1 MNLKFYFSLI
11 LLSTFSSTN
20 IFNAQIT
27 KQEIIKEVDF
37 INSKTSDDDEYFRTF
52 QQGHSPDEEQVISVD
67 EIQNDKEKPIKVVLK
82 HYWYLYDNN
91 FSKTTIYLKNS
102 IPIYIVKEK
111 KATLNYS
118 DSVER
123 KEALISHTKF
133 YIYNWEKWE
142 YEKEIIKDG
151 GFLLEN
157 NIDKKEIENIIIA
170 NQNK

>member
-1 MNLKFYFSLI
+1 MNLKSYFSLI
-11 LLSTFSSTN
+11 LLYFFSSTN

-27 KQEIIKEVDF
+27 KQEIISEVNF
-37 INSKTSDDDEYFRTF
+37 INSKTNADEEDFHIF
-52 QQGHSPDEEQVISVD
+52 QPGHSTDEHQVTSAD

-102 IPIYIVKEK
+102 IPIYIVKKK

-123 KEALISHTKF
+123 KEVLISHTKF
-133 YIYNWEKWE
+133 YIYNWEKWQ

-170 NQNK
+170 NQKK